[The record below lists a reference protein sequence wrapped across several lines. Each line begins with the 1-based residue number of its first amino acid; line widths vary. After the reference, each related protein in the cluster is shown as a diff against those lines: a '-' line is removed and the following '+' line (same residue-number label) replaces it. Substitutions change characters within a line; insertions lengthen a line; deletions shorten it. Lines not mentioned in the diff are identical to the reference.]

1 METIKTR
8 NSVTA
13 DDLSFKFVNGN
24 TLYVHDLGGN
34 TLIISVID
42 NSKDVDENYNSIIL
56 EPEVAA
62 QFGRWILQVLGFVSV
77 GMEWELLDLLKRLYS
92 ARVTYQFRRGDKKVI
107 RFMLQ
112 QMKGMQEAKAEQ
124 LKREFLKKFGYEK

>member
-1 METIKTR
+1 METKKIR

-24 TLYVHDLGGN
+24 TLYVHDLGSN

-62 QFGRWILQVLGFVSV
+62 QFGRWILRVLGFISAEP
-77 GMEWELLDLLKRLYS
+77 EWELLDLLKRLYS
-92 ARVTYQFRRGDKKVI
+92 ARDTYQFRRGDKKVI

-112 QMKGMQEAKAEQ
+112 QMKGMQEAKAEH

>member
-1 METIKTR
+1 METIKTS
-8 NSVTA
+8 NNITA
-13 DDLSFKFVNGN
+13 DDLKFVYVNGN

-62 QFGRWILQVLGFVSV
+62 QFGRWILRVLGFISA
-77 GMEWELLDLLKRLYS
+77 GPDWELLDLLKRLYS
-92 ARVTYQFRRGDKKVI
+92 AKDTYQFRRGDKKVI
-107 RFMLQ
+107 RFIIQ